1 LKEPGAGVELQMVK
15 RKGLS
20 LLLEIV
26 FGLALILMVILVV
39 ASLFPSSYQAS
50 LQSARMNC
58 AVKVAQEVL
67 ERQKRLD
74 DPGPIPKARVEY
86 PITVQGR
93 PVTCQLFYSVDREST
108 TNAFPVLW
116 KVKVEWENAG
126 KTREISLV
134 GASSRR

>member
-1 LKEPGAGVELQMVK
+1 MKEPAGRVELQVVK

-74 DPGPIPKARVEY
+74 DPGPIPKATVEY
-86 PITVQGR
+86 PIAVQGR
-93 PVTCQLFYSVDREST
+93 PVTCQLVYSVEKESGPS
-108 TNAFPVLW
+108 ASPVLW
-116 KVKVEWENAG
+116 KVRVEWENAG
-126 KTREISLV
+126 KTRQVELV
-134 GASSRR
+134 GASPIR